1 MVGGEHER
9 WEVPP
14 RVDAEDELGWEG
26 DDAGRPKRQHGQAP
40 KVRARGFEQPSVCFS
55 STVLKLS

>member
-14 RVDAEDELGWEG
+14 RVDAEDEVGWDQ
-26 DDAGRPKRQHGQAP
+26 DDGRPKKQHGQAP
-40 KVRARGFEQPSVCFS
+40 KVRYGGSDGVS
-55 STVLKLS
+55 SSWYMLT